1 MFNFNKDDI
10 YGLIG
15 SAIFHVVI
23 FLILWFSVLR
33 TVAPEEDGGVL
44 VNFGNVDL
52 AAGTFE
58 PKYTGQE
65 LPQETTTTPPPPPA
79 PAPKVETPKE
89 DLLTQDIE
97 ESVSLN
103 DKKKKEEK
111 RKKEEADKKRKEEV
125 QKEQI
130 QKQKDAEAKRLA
142 EEARK
147 KAEAAKKAEEERKR
161 AEAIKNKV
169 AGAFGIG
176 SAEGNSQGD
185 GNQGSGNQGSPF
197 GNSDHGANEGV
208 GGYGSFNLNG
218 RSIGAGGL
226 PRPAYTIQ
234 EEGRIVINITVNP
247 KGKVIFAEIGRG
259 TNIDNASMRK
269 SALDAAKRATFNS
282 ISGANNQ
289 SGTITY
295 LYKLK

>member
-1 MFNFNKDDI
+1 MKLNKDDI
-10 YGLIG
+10 YGLTG
-15 SAIFHVVI
+15 SLIFHAII
-23 FLILWFSVLR
+23 FLVLWMTVLK
-33 TVAPEEDGGVL
+33 AEIPEDDGGIL
-44 VNFGNVDL
+44 VNFGNVD
-52 AAGTFE
+52 ASAGTFE

-65 LPQETTTTPPPPPA
+65 LPQETTTTPPPAAKPIEE
-79 PAPKVETPKE
+79 VKE
-89 DLLTQDIE
+89 ELVTQDLE

-103 DKKKKEEK
+103 EEKKKKEEQK
-111 RKKEEADKKRKEEV
+111 KNEEEEKRRIEEEKERQRQIEAEKKRKAEEQRKKE
-125 QKEQI
+125 Q
-130 QKQKDAEAKRLA
+130 
-142 EEARK
+142 
-147 KAEAAKKAEEERKR
+147 
-161 AEAIKNKV
+161 AIKDKI

-176 SAEGNSQGD
+176 SAEGNNQGD
-185 GNQGSGNQGSPF
+185 AGEGSGNQGSPF

-234 EEGRIVINITVNP
+234 EEGRIVIDITVNP
-247 KGKVIFAEIGRG
+247 KGDVISASIGRG

-269 SALDAAKRATFNS
+269 SALDAARRAKFNS

>member
-1 MFNFNKDDI
+1 MKLNKDDI
-10 YGLIG
+10 YGLTG
-15 SAIFHVVI
+15 SLIFHAII
-23 FLILWFSVLR
+23 FLVLWMTVLK
-33 TVAPEEDGGVL
+33 AEIPEDDGGIL
-44 VNFGNVDL
+44 VNFGNVD
-52 AAGTFE
+52 ASAGTFE

-65 LPQETTTTPPPPPA
+65 LPQETTTTPPPAAKP
-79 PAPKVETPKE
+79 VEEVKE
-89 DLLTQDIE
+89 ELVTQDLE

-103 DKKKKEEK
+103 EEKKKKEEK
-111 RKKEEADKKRKEEV
+111 RKKEEEEKRRIEEEKERQRQIEAEKKRKAEE
-125 QKEQI
+125 QRKKEQ
-130 QKQKDAEAKRLA
+130 
-142 EEARK
+142 
-147 KAEAAKKAEEERKR
+147 
-161 AEAIKNKV
+161 AIKDKI

-176 SAEGNSQGD
+176 SAEGNNQGD
-185 GNQGSGNQGSPF
+185 AGEGSGNQGSPF

-234 EEGRIVINITVNP
+234 EEGRIVIDITVNP
-247 KGKVIFAEIGRG
+247 KGDVISASIGRG

-269 SALDAAKRATFNS
+269 SALDAARRAKFNS